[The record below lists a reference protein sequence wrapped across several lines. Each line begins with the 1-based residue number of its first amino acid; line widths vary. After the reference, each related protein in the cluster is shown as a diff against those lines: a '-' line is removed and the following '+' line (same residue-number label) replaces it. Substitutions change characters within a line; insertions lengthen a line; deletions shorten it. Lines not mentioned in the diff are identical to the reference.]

1 MARANHDSD
10 SDVSNSESTARE
22 SKYQAESPEGQS
34 DHPDPAESEEEDN
47 GVYEIEKIL
56 DAKRGA
62 TGSVRF
68 LKHFFGRCA
77 SNYSLERQGLATSL
91 NGKDM
96 MTTRIAGL
104 MNEMP
109 CK

>member
-1 MARANHDSD
+1 MARATHDSD

-34 DHPDPAESEEEDN
+34 DHPDPAETEEEDN

-68 LKHFFGRCA
+68 LKHF
-77 SNYSLERQGLATSL
+77 LEDARLTIPL
-91 NGKDM
+91 KGKDWLP
-96 MTTRIAGL
+96 R
-104 MNEMP
+104 
-109 CK
+109 